1 VEERRLSAASS
12 VKKQPGFSPRGHR
25 SRAPY
30 LRDVGFHGPVPS
42 EDLRPARPGRARRQ
56 SCGEPPEKKQP
67 QGRTPKHLKATI
79 TNPCTTVEERRF
91 QRRVK
96 PKKASG
102 LQPPRSSFPRPIL
115 RDVGFH
121 GPSLW
126 GTREGTTGK
135 GTTSFVLQAARKK
148 TAARRTP
155 KQPQSNHHEPMH
167 NRGRAAL
174 SAPRK
179 AAQKASGLQP
189 PWSSFPCPMLR
200 DVGFHGPSLWGTRE
214 RHDREGHDF
223 IGAASRQKKRTAARA
238 NAETPQSNHHE
249 PMHNRGRA
257 ALSAPRKAAQK
268 ASGLQPPWSSFPC
281 PMLRDV
287 GFHGPVPSEDLRPAR
302 PGRARRQSC
311 GEPPEKKQPQGRT
324 PKHLKATITNP
335 CTTVEE
341 RRFQRRVKP
350 KKASGLQPLW
360 SSFPRPIL
368 RDVGFHGPSLW
379 GTREG
384 TTGKGTTSFV
394 LRAARK
400 KEQPQ
405 GRTPK
410 HLKATITNPCT
421 TVEERRF
428 QRRVKPKKASGLQP
442 LWSSFPRPILRD
454 VGFRGPIP
462 LGTWERHD
470 REGPDFSRAA
480 SPKKGN
486 RVPGGHRA

>member
-1 VEERRLSAASS
+1 MEERRLSAASS

-200 DVGFHGPSLWGTRE
+200 DVGFHGP
-214 RHDREGHDF
+214 
-223 IGAASRQKKRTAARA
+223 
-238 NAETPQSNHHE
+238 
-249 PMHNRGRA
+249 
-257 ALSAPRKAAQK
+257 
-268 ASGLQPPWSSFPC
+268 
-281 PMLRDV
+281 
-287 GFHGPVPSEDLRPAR
+287 VPSEDLRPAR

-311 GEPPEKKQPQGRT
+311 GEPPEKK
-324 PKHLKATITNP
+324 
-335 CTTVEE
+335 
-341 RRFQRRVKP
+341 
-350 KKASGLQPLW
+350 
-360 SSFPRPIL
+360 
-368 RDVGFHGPSLW
+368 
-379 GTREG
+379 
-384 TTGKGTTSFV
+384 
-394 LRAARK
+394 
-400 KEQPQ
+400 QPQ